1 MLPALIAAL
10 ALVGVHHLTPR
21 LTFLSNAPRS
31 RWLSFAGGASI
42 AYVFLHLLPEMAHG
56 AELLGEE
63 TALGFGI
70 WGVGLAALVGF
81 YGVERLVQGEAL
93 RQKAE
98 GAAQHPG
105 IFRVHLA
112 SFAVYNL
119 VTGYLLVQREGT
131 LALFAIA
138 MGLHLLTTDF
148 GLVESFRAGYLRL
161 ARWVLSAALLAGWA
175 LGAAT
180 EVPETAIVTITAVLG
195 GGVILNTLKEELPP
209 HRESRFA
216 ALLAGVVAFGA
227 LIWAEGRL

>member
-1 MLPALIAAL
+1 MIAAL
-10 ALVGVHHLTPR
+10 AAAVALVAVHFATPR
-21 LTFLSNAPRS
+21 LSFLSNAPRS

-63 TALGFGI
+63 TALGFSI

-81 YGVERLVQGEAL
+81 YGIERMVQREAT
-93 RQKAE
+93 RRE
-98 GAAQHPG
+98 GTDADTHPG
-105 IFRVHLA
+105 IFRVHLV

-138 MGLHLLTTDF
+138 MGLHLVTTDF
-148 GLVESFRAGYLRL
+148 GLLELFRRGYMALG
-161 ARWVLSAALLAGWA
+161 RWVLSGALLGGWA
-175 LGAAT
+175 IGAAT
-180 EVPETAIVTITAVLG
+180 EVPETAVIVVTAVLG
-195 GGVILNTLKEELPP
+195 GGVILNVLKEELPP
-209 HRESRFA
+209 QRDSRFG
-216 ALLAGVVAFGA
+216 ALVLGVVAFGA